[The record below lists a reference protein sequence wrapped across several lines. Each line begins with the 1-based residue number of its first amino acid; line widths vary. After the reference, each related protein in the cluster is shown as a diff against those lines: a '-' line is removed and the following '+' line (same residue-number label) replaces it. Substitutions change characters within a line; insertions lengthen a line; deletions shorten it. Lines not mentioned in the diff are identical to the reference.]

1 MYEQGL
7 GIDELDIEPNEKFTI
22 TEDFDAT
29 IENEKLIYKVISRVD
44 NEMFETSNYDNI
56 ITLDTGKYLLQSDG
70 KTIELLSSLD

>member
-44 NEMFETSNYDNI
+44 NEMFET
-56 ITLDTGKYLLQSDG
+56 
-70 KTIELLSSLD
+70 